1 MGRARIRAALATTAA
16 LAVVIPAVSIAGQ
29 AGEQAERVKV
39 ATELKGKNEVPGPG
53 DPDGGGRIALF
64 LTAEKQRAC
73 LELEL
78 EAVDSVVAARVH
90 KGPAGGQGPSKLVL
104 FKDQAGLDGNG
115 SFNGCVKKVKP
126 RLLKSI
132 AANPQDY
139 YVNLFTRSYP
149 EGAVR
154 GQLEARG

>member
-1 MGRARIRAALATTAA
+1 MGRARIRAAVATTAA
-16 LAVVIPAVSIAGQ
+16 IAVVIPAVSIAGQ
-29 AGEQAERVKV
+29 GGDDERVKV
-39 ATELKGKNEVPGPG
+39 ATKLKGKNEVPGPG

-64 LTAEKQRAC
+64 LKAEKQRAC

-90 KGPAGGQGPSKLVL
+90 KGPAGEQGPSKLVL

-115 SFNGCVKKVKP
+115 SFNGCVKKVKK

-154 GQLEARG
+154 GQLKARG

>member
-1 MGRARIRAALATTAA
+1 MGRARIRAAVATTAA
-16 LAVVIPAVSIAGQ
+16 IAVVIPAVSIAGQ
-29 AGEQAERVKV
+29 GGDGERVKV
-39 ATELKGKNEVPGPG
+39 ATKLKGKNEVPGPG
-53 DPDGGGRIALF
+53 DPDGEGRIALF
-64 LTAEKQRAC
+64 LSAEKQRVC

-78 EAVDSVVAARVH
+78 EAIDLVVAARVH
-90 KGPAGGQGPSKLVL
+90 KGPAGEQGPSKLVL
-104 FKDQAGLDGNG
+104 FKDQAGLDGDG
-115 SFNGCVKKVKP
+115 SFNGCVKKVKK

-154 GQLEARG
+154 GQLKARG

>member
-1 MGRARIRAALATTAA
+1 VATTAA
-16 LAVVIPAVSIAGQ
+16 IAVVIPAVSIAGQ
-29 AGEQAERVKV
+29 GGDDERVKV

-53 DPDGGGRIALF
+53 DPDGEGRIALF
-64 LTAEKQRAC
+64 LSAEKQRVC

-78 EAVDSVVAARVH
+78 EAIDLVVAARVH
-90 KGPAGGQGPSKLVL
+90 EGPAGEQGPSKLVL
-104 FKDQAGLDGNG
+104 FKDQAGLDGDG
-115 SFNGCVKKVKP
+115 SFNGCVKKVKK

-154 GQLEARG
+154 GQLKARG